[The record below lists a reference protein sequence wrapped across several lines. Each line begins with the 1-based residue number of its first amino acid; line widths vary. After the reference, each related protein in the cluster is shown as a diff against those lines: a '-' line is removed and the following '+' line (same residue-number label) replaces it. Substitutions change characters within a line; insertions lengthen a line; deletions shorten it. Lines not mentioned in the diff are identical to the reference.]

1 MLAERP
7 KVGISRTMI
16 PAFARH
22 TAMANRSMVFEPS
35 RNTPLTA
42 VRIEIL
48 WNISLEH
55 ARIIVEIALKS
66 ISQITMDHKNSIA
79 IRDI

>member
-1 MLAERP
+1 M
-7 KVGISRTMI
+7 
-16 PAFARH
+16 
-22 TAMANRSMVFEPS
+22 
-35 RNTPLTA
+35 
-42 VRIEIL
+42 L
-48 WNISLEH
+48 WNIILEQ

>member
-1 MLAERP
+1 MMA
-7 KVGISRTMI
+7 
-16 PAFARH
+16 AFARH
-22 TAMANRSMVFEPS
+22 AAMANRSIVFDPS

-48 WNISLEH
+48 WNISLEQ